1 MSRIRKSFPL
11 PLFRYGYIF
20 FFCAYHFSIATCPF
34 VVIAYHLLRQGW
46 LRTVRGNL
54 TTTFISIFVLCF
66 PSLALMTTMDEALES
81 LRAKSGSRSFR
92 MSRDVANIVADSSD
106 AVKSALGNAWESVTG
121 ALCVRTFEDFR
132 GEKEDFGEEH
142 VRAALARVTG
152 TVPSDW
158 TDVPCLRLLLLLGV
172 LRKRLGDELFGAVV
186 REGDAELP
194 HSPEVPTPPASV
206 NTVAEAFAAESVR
219 DAERDEERER
229 LTVHFTPRSNT
240 QHPAPPAPPLPT
252 HEDKSEDEKKDA
264 SIGDSESEGEASAPT
279 KKLTVDNV
287 LLVPDKWHELSEVQ
301 LLTLRNRL
309 TEMYL
314 PREQGDAR
322 DAIKASMDIMFS
334 ILEGSPPNDILSG
347 LLNSVMHLGI
357 RAKEG
362 WEAAQAFSKSMTASN
377 GVSSDRKA
385 ALKAAAGV
393 GQKRKA
399 PTSHA
404 QGGRA
409 PKRPRTENKPRHSRG
424 GANQRPNWFF
434 RNHSYA
440 PRR

>member
-1 MSRIRKSFPL
+1 MDIFFLRVPFLYCYVPFCCYCL
-11 PLFRYGYIF
+11 PLASARLVEDVTGKS
-20 FFCAYHFSIATCPF
+20 HH
-34 VVIAYHLLRQGW
+34 HLHQY
-46 LRTVRGNL
+46 
-54 TTTFISIFVLCF
+54 FVLCF

-229 LTVHFTPRSNT
+229 LTVHFTPRF
-240 QHPAPPAPPLPT
+240 QHTTPCPPRPP
-252 HEDKSEDEKKDA
+252 
-264 SIGDSESEGEASAPT
+264 
-279 KKLTVDNV
+279 
-287 LLVPDKWHELSEVQ
+287 
-301 LLTLRNRL
+301 
-309 TEMYL
+309 
-314 PREQGDAR
+314 
-322 DAIKASMDIMFS
+322 
-334 ILEGSPPNDILSG
+334 PPY
-347 LLNSVMHLGI
+347 
-357 RAKEG
+357 
-362 WEAAQAFSKSMTASN
+362 T
-377 GVSSDRKA
+377 
-385 ALKAAAGV
+385 
-393 GQKRKA
+393 
-399 PTSHA
+399 
-404 QGGRA
+404 
-409 PKRPRTENKPRHSRG
+409 
-424 GANQRPNWFF
+424 
-434 RNHSYA
+434 
-440 PRR
+440 

>member
-1 MSRIRKSFPL
+1 MEWVI
-11 PLFRYGYIF
+11 YIT
-20 FFCAYHFSIATCPF
+20 AYHLSIATCPF

-132 GEKEDFGEEH
+132 GEREDFGEEH

-194 HSPEVPTPPASV
+194 HSPEVPTPP
-206 NTVAEAFAAESVR
+206 R
-219 DAERDEERER
+219 LREHR
-229 LTVHFTPRSNT
+229 C
-240 QHPAPPAPPLPT
+240 
-252 HEDKSEDEKKDA
+252 
-264 SIGDSESEGEASAPT
+264 
-279 KKLTVDNV
+279 
-287 LLVPDKWHELSEVQ
+287 
-301 LLTLRNRL
+301 
-309 TEMYL
+309 
-314 PREQGDAR
+314 
-322 DAIKASMDIMFS
+322 
-334 ILEGSPPNDILSG
+334 
-347 LLNSVMHLGI
+347 
-357 RAKEG
+357 
-362 WEAAQAFSKSMTASN
+362 
-377 GVSSDRKA
+377 
-385 ALKAAAGV
+385 
-393 GQKRKA
+393 
-399 PTSHA
+399 
-404 QGGRA
+404 
-409 PKRPRTENKPRHSRG
+409 
-424 GANQRPNWFF
+424 
-434 RNHSYA
+434 
-440 PRR
+440 